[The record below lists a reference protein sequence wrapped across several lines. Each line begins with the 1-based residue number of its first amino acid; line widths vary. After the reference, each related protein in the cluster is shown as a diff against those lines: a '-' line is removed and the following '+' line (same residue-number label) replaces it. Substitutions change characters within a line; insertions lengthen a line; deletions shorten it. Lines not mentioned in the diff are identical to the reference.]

1 VPAPSPGGGQPIADE
16 ATEDGTWSAR
26 VVEAESGVVVLDE
39 VEILS
44 GAAAEAARAEDGQ
57 PHPGADAPYVRN
69 RNARL
74 RTLPVAADVQVQ
86 VIDCP
91 QDGCGLVPWTYADL
105 VAGRP
110 LPYGTPSIP
119 FSVTVVDG
127 RVVALT
133 ELYFP

>member
-1 VPAPSPGGGQPIADE
+1 
-16 ATEDGTWSAR
+16 
-26 VVEAESGVVVLDE
+26 VVRAESGVVVLDE

-44 GAAAEAARAEDGQ
+44 GAAAETARAEDGRRD
-57 PHPGADAPYVRN
+57 PGADVPYVRN
-69 RNARL
+69 RNSRL
-74 RTLPVAADVQVQ
+74 RTVPVADDVQVQ

-91 QDGCGLVPWTYADL
+91 QDGCGLVPWAYADL